1 MKDFDHLMSVW
12 QDQPKRDQLSV
23 EEVLKQ
29 VKKGVRG
36 IKNQLYWGVVATMAV
51 LALTFVIMFFFV
63 FKSWLTYMGIFIM
76 LFTMLMY
83 AVMVIRNYRILNRR
97 DATIN
102 PVEYLDDL
110 KQYQR
115 NRAKITGWFFY
126 LYLMLISLG
135 LSLYFIEI
143 LQSATTFYKVSI
155 YTITVAWFLFLTLY
169 YKKRIFRNE
178 EEKLNLM
185 IERLERLQ
193 GQFE

>member
-36 IKNQLYWGVVATMAV
+36 IKSQLYWGIVATMAV
-51 LALTFVIMFFFV
+51 IALTFVITFFFV
-63 FKSWLTYMGIFIM
+63 FKWLTYLGLFIM

-102 PVEYLDDL
+102 PVEYLQDL

-126 LYLMLISLG
+126 LYLLLISLG

-143 LQSATTFYKVSI
+143 LQNASTFYKVSV
-155 YTITVAWFLFLTLY
+155 YTITIAWFLFLTFY

>member
-12 QDQPKRDQLSV
+12 QGQPKQDQLSV
-23 EEVLKQ
+23 DEALKQ

-36 IKNQLYWGVVATMAV
+36 IKNQLYWGIVAMLAV
-51 LALTFVIMFFFV
+51 LGLTFIILFFFA
-63 FKSWLTYMGIFIM
+63 FQSWLTYAGLFVM
-76 LFTMLMY
+76 LSAMMLY
-83 AVMVIRNYRILNRR
+83 AVMIINNYRILNKR
-97 DATIN
+97 DATLN
-102 PVEYLDDL
+102 PNEYLDDL

-126 LYLMLISLG
+126 LYLLLISIG

-143 LQSATTFYKVSI
+143 LNNASTFYKISVYSL
-155 YTITVAWFLFLTLY
+155 TILWFLFLTFY
-169 YKKRIFRNE
+169 YKKRIFRSE

>member
-36 IKNQLYWGVVATMAV
+36 IKSQLYWGVVATLAV
-51 LALTFVIMFFFV
+51 VALTFVITFFFV
-63 FKSWLTYMGIFIM
+63 FNWLTYLGLFIM

-102 PVEYLDDL
+102 PVEYLQDL
-110 KQYQR
+110 KQYQH

-126 LYLMLISLG
+126 LYLLLISLG

-143 LQSATTFYKVSI
+143 LQSASTFYKVSI
-155 YTITVAWFLFLTLY
+155 YTITVAWFLFLTFY

>member
-36 IKNQLYWGVVATMAV
+36 IKSQLYWGLVATMAV
-51 LALTFVIMFFFV
+51 IALTFVITFFFV
-63 FKSWLTYMGIFIM
+63 FKWLTYLGLFIM

-102 PVEYLDDL
+102 PVEYLQDL

-126 LYLMLISLG
+126 LYLLLISLG

-143 LQSATTFYKVSI
+143 LQNASTFYKVSV
-155 YTITVAWFLFLTLY
+155 YTITIAWFLFLTFY

>member
-36 IKNQLYWGVVATMAV
+36 IKSQLYWGIVAMLAV
-51 LALTFVIMFFFV
+51 LALTFVILFFFA
-63 FKSWLTYMGIFIM
+63 FQSWLTYAGLFIM
-76 LFTMLMY
+76 LSTMILY
-83 AVMVIRNYRILNRR
+83 AFMIVRNYRILDRR
-97 DATIN
+97 DSTIN

-115 NRAKITGWFFY
+115 NRTKITGWFFY
-126 LYLMLISLG
+126 LYLLLISLG

-143 LQSATTFYKVSI
+143 LQNASTLYKVAI
-155 YTITVAWFLFLTLY
+155 YTITVGWFLFLTFY